1 MRFTEPMLS
10 GAATTIARSELR
22 RRPWSY
28 GALALIIAV
37 GGGAALGAAITAHRT
52 DRAYP
57 DYIDRAEV
65 SNLVVNPSFASVAMD
80 KAIRGFHGVRAVHTS
95 ALMLASL
102 GATKAA
108 PLSELEQS
116 SIDGYLQVLGS
127 PDGRFGDVDR
137 PQMSSGRPPT
147 GNHEIFISDQ
157 VRAPLE
163 AELGRKL
170 AVGDSVDVA
179 FWWSFIEDPSQDPS
193 KVVAPIGVESLR
205 ISGFGQLPDEVLP
218 DELYPRLHVVV
229 SRDVAKKY
237 NCLADFRADMT
248 DDEAFAA
255 ALPQSCSTSY
265 WYYSLTIDGS
275 PGVVDSIR
283 TQFAAAAEKLTPDLP
298 PLIHSFSGGY
308 FYISQDRAD
317 VDNAVSRAVRPTV
330 TALVT
335 FALVALLTTLTIFA
349 IVLARTVRRTEA
361 DSRTLASLGASVSQ
375 RTRGALAPVTIALL
389 IGLAG
394 AVVTAALL
402 SPVGPIGSVRSLVHS
417 PGISLPGRVTLV
429 ALGVLAVALFA
440 IAVIMSNIGVRRA
453 SRAESGPRPTRR
465 WLAALSR
472 SNRPSLT
479 NGVAAALDVRRS
491 GTGAAIGGC
500 VVAMVCGVGALVFAY
515 NLTSLVGQP
524 KEYGWPWDVGVITG
538 AGYGDTK
545 SDAVAATLDHDADV
559 ERYALYAFDSSST
572 FGDRSVPVIYGFSST
587 PNPDLTIVNG
597 RAPRVAGEAVLGAKT
612 AEQLGL
618 RIGDHV
624 TVQSNFFEGD
634 TEIKVVGTA
643 VLPAVG
649 AFIADRT
656 GLGNGA
662 FVLTNR
668 QPTDHDAAFVA
679 IHLRRGVDPRAFVD
693 RLRPTLQ
700 EWDATGAP
708 PFTYSGPVRSAEI
721 VNVSELRSVPLVLG
735 GVLGVA
741 LLVGL
746 TASIVISVRD
756 RRRELAILRAL
767 GYNDRDL
774 RATVRWQ
781 AGAMMA
787 VGVIAGMP
795 LGLIVGRAAWR
806 AFANQLGVVPRAD
819 SPIALLVVTA
829 IVAIALA
836 LMASIAPGRSA
847 ARMSPAEALRS
858 A

>member
-1 MRFTEPMLS
+1 MRFTESMLS

-28 GALALIIAV
+28 AALALIIAV
-37 GGGAALGAAITAHRT
+37 GGGAALGAAIAAHRT

-57 DYIDRAEV
+57 DYIARAQV
-65 SNLVVNPSFASVAMD
+65 TNLVVNPSFSSLAMD
-80 KAIRGFHGVRAVHTS
+80 KAIRGFKGVRAVHTS
-95 ALMLASL
+95 ALMLASI

-116 SIDGYLQVLGS
+116 SVDAYLQVIGS
-127 PDGRFGDVDR
+127 PDGRFADVDR

-147 GNHEIFISDQ
+147 GDHEIFISDQ
-157 VRAPLE
+157 VRPMLE
-163 AELGRKL
+163 ASLGRKL
-170 AVGDSVDVA
+170 ALGDSVDVA
-179 FWWSFIEDPSQDPS
+179 FWWSFAEDPSQDPT
-193 KVVAPIGVESLR
+193 KVITPIGVEPLR

-218 DELYPRLHVVV
+218 DELYPRQHVVV
-229 SRDVAKKY
+229 SADVARKY
-237 NCLADFRADMT
+237 NCLADYRGDMT

-265 WYYSLTIDGS
+265 WYYSLTLDGS

-283 TQFAAAAEKLTPDLP
+283 TQFAAAADKLKPDLP
-298 PLIHSFSGGY
+298 QLVQSFSGGY

-317 VDNAVSRAVRPTV
+317 VDSAVSRAIRPTV

-349 IVLARTVRRTEA
+349 IVLARSVRRTEA

-375 RTRGALAPVTIALL
+375 RTRGALAPMSIAIL

-394 AVVTAALL
+394 AVVAGALL
-402 SPVGPIGSVRSLVHS
+402 SPVGPIGSVRSLVRS
-417 PGISLPGRVTLV
+417 PGMSLPGRVTLA
-429 ALGVLAVALFA
+429 ALAALAVALLA
-440 IAVIMSNIGVRRA
+440 IAAVMSNVGVRRA
-453 SRAESGPRPTRR
+453 SRAEPGPRPTRR
-465 WLAALSR
+465 WFAALSR

-491 GTGAAIGGC
+491 GTGAAVGGC

-515 NLTSLVGQP
+515 NLTNLVGQP
-524 KEYGWPWDVGVITG
+524 KQYGWPWDVGVITG
-538 AGYGDTK
+538 AGYGDAK
-545 SDAVAATLDHDADV
+545 PEAVAATLDHDRDV
-559 ERYALYAFDSSST
+559 ERYALYAFDSSSK
-572 FGDRSVPVIYGFSST
+572 FGNRSVPVVYGFSST
-587 PNPDLTIVNG
+587 VDPDLTIVSG
-597 RAPRVAGEAVLGAKT
+597 RAPRVAGEAVLGEKT

-618 RIGDHV
+618 GIGDHI
-624 TVQSNFFEGD
+624 TVQSNYLAQD
-634 TEIKVVGTA
+634 ADVLVVGTA

-649 AFIADRT
+649 AFVADRT

-662 FVLTNR
+662 FVLTGQ
-668 QPTDHDAAFVA
+668 QPTSKSATFVA
-679 IHLRRGVDPRAFVD
+679 IHLRRGVDPHAFVD
-693 RLRPTLQ
+693 RLGPTFQ
-700 EWDATGAP
+700 QWDATGAP
-708 PFTYSGPVRSAEI
+708 PFTYARPVRSAEI
-721 VNVSELRSVPLVLG
+721 VNVSDLRSVPLVLG
-735 GVLGVA
+735 AVLGIA

-781 AGAMMA
+781 AGVMMA
-787 VGVIAGMP
+787 VGVIVGIP
-795 LGLIVGRAAWR
+795 VGVIVGRVAWR

-819 SPIALLVVTA
+819 SPIALLAITA
-829 IVAIALA
+829 VLAIALA
-836 LMASIAPGRSA
+836 LIASIAPARTA
-847 ARMSPAEALRS
+847 ARMSPVEALRR

>member
-1 MRFTEPMLS
+1 MLS

-28 GALALIIAV
+28 AALALIIAV

-57 DYIDRAEV
+57 DYIARAQV
-65 SNLVVNPSFASVAMD
+65 SNLVVNPSLASEAMD

-102 GATKAA
+102 GATKSA

-116 SIDGYLQVLGS
+116 SVDTYLQVIGS
-127 PDGRFGDVDR
+127 PDGRFVDVDR
-137 PQMSSGRPPT
+137 PQISSGRPPT
-147 GNHEIFISDQ
+147 GDREIFISDQ
-157 VRAPLE
+157 ERPVLE
-163 AELGRKL
+163 AALGRKL
-170 AVGDSVDVA
+170 ALGDSVDVA

-193 KVVAPIGVESLR
+193 KVVSPIGVESLR
-205 ISGFGQLPDEVLP
+205 IAGFGQLPDEVLP
-218 DELYPRLHVVV
+218 DELYPREHVVV
-229 SRDVAKKY
+229 SADVVRKY
-237 NCLADFRADMT
+237 NCLNDYRPDMT
-248 DDEAFAA
+248 DDEAFATA
-255 ALPQSCSTSY
+255 MPQSCSTSY
-265 WYYSLTIDGS
+265 WYYSLTLDGS
-275 PGVVDSIR
+275 PGVVDSVR
-283 TQFAAAAEKLTPDLP
+283 TQFATAAQTLNSDLP
-298 PLIHSFSGGY
+298 PLVMSFGAGY

-317 VDNAVSRAVRPTV
+317 VDSAVSRAIRPTV
-330 TALVT
+330 TALMT

-375 RTRGALAPVTIALL
+375 RTRGLLAPPVIAIV

-394 AVVTAALL
+394 AVGTAALL

-417 PGISLPGRVTLV
+417 PGVSLPGSVTWA
-429 ALGVLAVALFA
+429 ALAALAAALLA
-440 IAVIMSNIGVRRA
+440 IAVAMSSIGVRRA
-453 SRAESGPRPTRR
+453 SRTETGPRPTRR
-465 WLAALSR
+465 WFAALSR

-491 GTGAAIGGC
+491 GTGAAVGGC

-524 KEYGWPWDVGVITG
+524 KQYGWPWDVGVITG

-545 SDAVAATLDHDADV
+545 PDAVAATLDSDRDV
-559 ERYALYAFDSSST
+559 ERYALYAFDSSSK
-572 FGDRSVPVIYGFSST
+572 FGDRSVPVVYGFSST
-587 PNPDLTIVNG
+587 VNPDLTIVNG
-597 RAPRVAGEAVLGAKT
+597 RAPRVANEAVLGAKT
-612 AEQLGL
+612 AEQLGIG
-618 RIGDHV
+618 IGDHI
-624 TVQSNFFEGD
+624 TVQSNYFPED
-634 TEIKVVGTA
+634 ADIEVVGTA

-649 AFIADRT
+649 AFVADRM

-662 FVLTNR
+662 FVLTG
-668 QPTDHDAAFVA
+668 QKPGPDSATFVA
-679 IHLRRGVDPRAFVD
+679 IHLRRGVDANAFVE
-693 RLRPTLQ
+693 RLRPTFQ
-700 EWDATGAP
+700 QWDASGAP
-708 PFTYSGPVRSAEI
+708 PFTYTGPVRSPEI
-721 VNVSELRSVPLVLG
+721 VNVSDLRSVPLVLG

-787 VGVIAGMP
+787 VGVVVGIP
-795 LGLIVGRAAWR
+795 LGVIVGRVAWR

-819 SPIALLVVTA
+819 SPIALLAITA
-829 IVAIALA
+829 VLAIALA
-836 LMASIAPGRSA
+836 LIASIAPGRTA
-847 ARMSPAEALRS
+847 ARLSPVEALRR

>member
-1 MRFTEPMLS
+1 MRFTESMLS

-28 GALALIIAV
+28 AALALIIAV

-57 DYIDRAEV
+57 DYISRSQV
-65 SNLVVNPSFASVAMD
+65 SNLVVNPSRASVAMD
-80 KAIRGFHGVRAVHTS
+80 TAIRGFHGVRSVHTS

-102 GATKAA
+102 GATKPA

-116 SIDGYLQVLGS
+116 SVDSYLQVIGS
-127 PDGRFGDVDR
+127 PDGRFVDVDR
-137 PQMSSGRPPT
+137 PQMSSGRPPS

-157 VRAPLE
+157 ERPVLE
-163 AELGRKL
+163 AELGHKL
-170 AVGDSVDVA
+170 ALGDSVDVA
-179 FWWSFIEDPSQDPS
+179 FWWSFVEDPSQDPS
-193 KVVAPIGVESLR
+193 KVISPIGVESLR

-218 DELYPRLHVVV
+218 DELYPRQHVVV
-229 SRDVAKKY
+229 SADVVRKY
-237 NCLADFRADMT
+237 NCLADFRPDMN
-248 DDEAFAA
+248 DDEAFAT

-265 WYYSLTIDGS
+265 WYYSLTLDGS

-283 TQFAAAAEKLTPDLP
+283 TQFATATQKLNPDLP
-298 PLIHSFSGGY
+298 PLVLSFGAGY

-317 VDNAVSRAVRPTV
+317 VDTAVSRAIRPTV
-330 TALVT
+330 SALLT

-349 IVLARTVRRTEA
+349 IVLARTVRRTES

-375 RTRGALAPVTIALL
+375 RTRGALTPMSIA
-389 IGLAG
+389 IAAGLGG

-402 SPVGPIGSVRSLVHS
+402 SPIGPIGSVRSLVHS
-417 PGISLPGRVTLV
+417 PGMSLPGSVTWA
-429 ALGVLAVALFA
+429 ALGAFAVALLA
-440 IAVIMSNIGVRRA
+440 IAVAMSYVGVHRA
-453 SRAESGPRPTRR
+453 SRTDVRPRPTRR
-465 WLAALSR
+465 WFAALSR

-479 NGVAAALDVRRS
+479 NGVAAGLDVRRS
-491 GTGAAIGGC
+491 GTGAAVGGC
-500 VVAMVCGVGALVFAY
+500 AVAMVCGVGALVFAY

-524 KEYGWPWDVGVITG
+524 KQYGWPWDVGVITG
-538 AGYGDTK
+538 AGYGDAK
-545 SDAVAATLDHDADV
+545 PDAVATTLDHDRDV
-559 ERYALYAFDSSST
+559 ESYALYAFDSSSK
-572 FGDRSVPVIYGFSST
+572 FGDRSVPVVYGFAST
-587 PNPDLTIVNG
+587 GNPDLAIVNG
-597 RAPRVAGEAVLGAKT
+597 RAPRHAGEAVLGAKT
-612 AEQLGL
+612 AHQLGL
-618 RIGDHV
+618 GIGDHI
-624 TVQSNFFEGD
+624 TVQSNYL
-634 TEIKVVGTA
+634 TEDADIEVVGTA

-649 AFIADRT
+649 AFVADRT

-662 FVLTNR
+662 FVLTSQ
-668 QPTDHDAAFVA
+668 QPTSDSATFVA
-679 IHLRRGVDPRAFVD
+679 IHLRRGVDPHAFVD
-693 RLRPTLQ
+693 RLRPTFQ
-700 EWDATGAP
+700 QWDATGAP
-708 PFTYSGPVRSAEI
+708 PFTYSGPVRSPEI

-787 VGVIAGMP
+787 VGVITGMP
-795 LGLIVGRAAWR
+795 LGVIVGRAAWR
-806 AFANQLGVVPRAD
+806 AFANQLGVAPRAA
-819 SPIALLVVTA
+819 SPVALLAVTA
-829 IVAIALA
+829 VVAIALA
-836 LMASIAPGRSA
+836 LLASIAPARRA
-847 ARMSPAEALRS
+847 ARMSPAEALRG

>member
-1 MRFTEPMLS
+1 MLS

-28 GALALIIAV
+28 AALALIIAV

-57 DYIDRAEV
+57 DYIARAQV
-65 SNLVVNPSFASVAMD
+65 SNLVVNPSLASEAMD

-102 GATKAA
+102 GATKSA

-116 SIDGYLQVLGS
+116 SVDTYLQVIGS
-127 PDGRFGDVDR
+127 PDGRFVDVDR
-137 PQMSSGRPPT
+137 PQISSGRPPT
-147 GNHEIFISDQ
+147 GDREIFISDQ
-157 VRAPLE
+157 ERPVLE
-163 AELGRKL
+163 AALGRKL
-170 AVGDSVDVA
+170 ALGDSVDVA
-179 FWWSFIEDPSQDPS
+179 FWWSFVEDPSQDPS
-193 KVVAPIGVESLR
+193 KVISPIGVESLR
-205 ISGFGQLPDEVLP
+205 VAGFGQLPDEVLP
-218 DELYPRLHVVV
+218 DELYPRQHVVV
-229 SRDVAKKY
+229 SADVVRKY
-237 NCLADFRADMT
+237 NCLNDYRPDMT
-248 DDEAFAA
+248 DDEAFATA
-255 ALPQSCSTSY
+255 MPQSCSTSY
-265 WYYSLTIDGS
+265 WYYSLTLDGS
-275 PGVVDSIR
+275 PGVVDSVR
-283 TQFAAAAEKLTPDLP
+283 TQFATAAQTLNSDLP
-298 PLIHSFSGGY
+298 PLVMSFGAGY

-317 VDNAVSRAVRPTV
+317 VDSAVSRAIRPTV
-330 TALVT
+330 TALMT

-375 RTRGALAPVTIALL
+375 RTRGLLAPPVIAIV

-394 AVVTAALL
+394 AVGTAALL

-417 PGISLPGRVTLV
+417 PGVSLPGSVTWA
-429 ALGVLAVALFA
+429 ALAALAAALLA
-440 IAVIMSNIGVRRA
+440 IAVAMSSIGVRRA
-453 SRAESGPRPTRR
+453 SRTETGPRPTRR
-465 WLAALSR
+465 WFAALSR

-491 GTGAAIGGC
+491 GTGAAVGGC

-524 KEYGWPWDVGVITG
+524 KQYGWPWDVGVITG

-545 SDAVAATLDHDADV
+545 PDAVAATLDSDRDV
-559 ERYALYAFDSSST
+559 ERYALYAFDSSSK
-572 FGDRSVPVIYGFSST
+572 FGDRSVPVVYGFSST
-587 PNPDLTIVNG
+587 VNPDLTIVNG
-597 RAPRVAGEAVLGAKT
+597 RAPRVANEAVLGAKT
-612 AEQLGL
+612 AEQLGIG
-618 RIGDHV
+618 IGDHI
-624 TVQSNFFEGD
+624 TVQSNYFPED
-634 TEIKVVGTA
+634 ADIEVVGTA

-649 AFIADRT
+649 AFVADRT

-662 FVLTNR
+662 FVLTG
-668 QPTDHDAAFVA
+668 QKPGPDSATFVA
-679 IHLRRGVDPRAFVD
+679 IHLRRGVDANAFVE
-693 RLRPTLQ
+693 RLRPTFQ
-700 EWDATGAP
+700 QWDASGAP
-708 PFTYSGPVRSAEI
+708 PFTYTGPVRSPEI
-721 VNVSELRSVPLVLG
+721 VNVSDLRSVPLVLG

-787 VGVIAGMP
+787 VGVVVGIP
-795 LGLIVGRAAWR
+795 LGVIVGRVAWR

-819 SPIALLVVTA
+819 SPIALLAITA
-829 IVAIALA
+829 VLAIALA
-836 LMASIAPGRSA
+836 LIASIAPGRTA
-847 ARMSPAEALRS
+847 ARLSPVEALRR